1 MEAHHDRLWDCPPP
15 VRKAGG
21 WNTADHS
28 FRRYSSSPVRTQSF
42 VPVAIFNSFNDHP
55 LTVRLLIFSPRASL
69 FLGASQHLR
78 GKRAE
83 ELGWQPRPVVLEEW
97 ADEGITSALAK
108 LTPLQN

>member
-1 MEAHHDRLWDCPPP
+1 MTVFGTVLVRFRKLEDGTPQIIPSADTLPPP
-15 VRKAGG
+15 YVR
-21 WNTADHS
+21 NPSSLSRFFQRSLADDAS
-28 FRRYSSSPVRTQSF
+28 
-42 VPVAIFNSFNDHP
+42 
-55 LTVRLLIFSPRASL
+55 LTFSPRASL